1 MFYSRKNKVFW
12 LPEFYLMYQLFKKVT
27 CFSIVLFFLS
37 LPIFANRAGE
47 RENPVGRI
55 FDCGANCLYI
65 IGQIQGRPVS
75 YEKCLELLP
84 LSSQGNSML
93 QLKDALEAM
102 SYQVYAMSVSAEEL
116 KCIKVPTIVR
126 DNFGQQDRRL
136 GHYVVMRPLSR
147 NQAQI
152 FDYPKDA
159 KVISLVDLFQSKST
173 ENLKHI
179 PVLLCC
185 DKNQELNQV
194 FDCHSKEPE
203 TLIVETYPVSSTT
216 CNTSRVAINLTSKKY
231 YSKYDFGELPEG
243 SEISH
248 KFIIQNNSPKTLIVD
263 KVMASCQCA
272 GIRIDKKEIVSKG
285 EAAVTMDISL
295 DRKYGNVYIDGKV
308 IFLPNNDIPPV
319 ALSINGVSFERW
331 VCYPNTIDFGEI
343 GPDNLSVTKSI
354 IVEKSIQGKD
364 TSISSIKTDS
374 KSLETQLDAIA
385 SDKAI
390 LHLTF
395 VNNGVAGPFRGKVD
409 IFLDDEE
416 IPATSIDVSA
426 SVKTYYTVSPRKI
439 FFSHEPGAKD
449 NKIVIISSADKQPFI
464 VNSLKVE
471 GVDPNT
477 IVSDYWFNNEKN
489 ELTFDA
495 TPQSNCIEGTGCFNF
510 NINKQGIDHIVRV
523 PFVIIP

>member
-1 MFYSRKNKVFW
+1 
-12 LPEFYLMYQLFKKVT
+12 
-27 CFSIVLFFLS
+27 
-37 LPIFANRAGE
+37 
-47 RENPVGRI
+47 
-55 FDCGANCLYI
+55 
-65 IGQIQGRPVS
+65 
-75 YEKCLELLP
+75 
-84 LSSQGNSML
+84 ML

-116 KCIKVPTIVR
+116 KCINVPTIVR
-126 DNFGQQDRRL
+126 DNFGLQDRRL
-136 GHYVVMRPLSR
+136 GHYVVMRPLSK

-203 TLIVETYPVSSTT
+203 TLTVETHPVSVTT
-216 CNTSRVAINLTSKKY
+216 CNTSSVAINLTSKYY
-231 YSKYDFGELPEG
+231 YSKYDFGELCEG

-248 KFIIQNNSPKTLIVD
+248 KFIIQNNSPNTLIVD

-285 EAAVTMDISL
+285 EATVTMDISL
-295 DRKYGNVYIDGKV
+295 DSKYGNVSIDGKV
-308 IFLPNNDIPPV
+308 IFVPHNDIPPI
-319 ALSINGVSFERW
+319 ALSINGVSLERW
-331 VCYPNTIDFGEI
+331 SCYPKTIDFGEI
-343 GPDNLSVTKSI
+343 DPDDLGVTKSI
-354 IVEKSIQGKD
+354 IIEKNIQETN

-374 KSLETQLDAIA
+374 IFLETQLEAIT

-409 IFLDDEE
+409 IFLDDEKT
-416 IPATSIDVSA
+416 PATYIDVSA

-439 FFSHEPGAKD
+439 FFSNKRDAKD
-449 NKIVIISSADKQPFI
+449 NKIVIITSTDKQPFTI
-464 VNSLKVE
+464 NSIKLE
-471 GVDPNT
+471 GIDPNT
-477 IVSDYWFNNEKN
+477 IVSDYCFNNEKN
-489 ELTFDA
+489 ELTLDA
-495 TPQSNCIEGTGCFNF
+495 TPQSNSIEGTGCFNF
-510 NINKQGIDHIVRV
+510 NINKQGLDHIVRV